1 MVYRNYIHNN
11 EWSLVSALSLC
22 YVSERALVWS
32 LVANRDTGRSRLYS
46 PRRDA
51 MRDLLSLRSAV
62 EYLINAAT
70 KPKGAH
76 TTESCNFIA
85 IRLLYY
91 TELLPIV

>member
-11 EWSLVSALSLC
+11 EWCLVSALSLH

-32 LVANRDTGRSRLYS
+32 LVANHDHVLTGRSRLYS
-46 PRRDA
+46 PHRDV
-51 MRDLLSLRSAV
+51 MRNLLSLRSAV

-85 IRLLYY
+85 IWLF
-91 TELLPIV
+91 